1 MSINLNELRTL
12 IKTLPYKL
20 YRDKAP
26 KNTDYPYLVYTFDS
40 TDNAHASSNVYRR
53 KRTYQLSLFTDGTE
67 DDLLPIEDLFAKN
80 KIQYGD
86 FYSTAGSENDDTITN
101 FYTEIQVIVD
111 G

>member
-1 MSINLNELRTL
+1 MSINLNELRAL
-12 IKTLPYKL
+12 LKTLPYKL
-20 YRDKAP
+20 YRDMAP
-26 KNTDYPYLVYTFDS
+26 KNTAYPYMVYTYDS
-40 TDNAHASSNVYRR
+40 TENVHASSNVYRR

-67 DDLLPIEDLFAKN
+67 DDLLPIEDLLAKN